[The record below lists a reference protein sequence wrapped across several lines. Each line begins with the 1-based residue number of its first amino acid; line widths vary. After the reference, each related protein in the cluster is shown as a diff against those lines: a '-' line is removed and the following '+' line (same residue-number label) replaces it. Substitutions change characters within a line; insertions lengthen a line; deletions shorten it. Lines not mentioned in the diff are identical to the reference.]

1 MLGEDG
7 DNVADESEE
16 GGVRS
21 ASEDDDDEVV
31 VVGEFDRKA
40 SGVRGDVGEGVCGRY
55 FDMDRPIVGRR

>member
-40 SGVRGDVGEGVCGRY
+40 MWVRGFAADISTWT
-55 FDMDRPIVGRR
+55 DRS